1 MGATICRIDGEG
13 CNFPTESCFCQCQG
27 SPCIYWSYWRL
38 TEGEWRYSNI
48 GAGNAATALAR
59 MLDRKIDMKVP
70 QIQVMKFSE
79 VSDILGAPEELVVGI
94 LLGIQGDITGNIMF
108 VLDVEATRFMLNL
121 VFARPV
127 DTELTYD
134 DMECSAIM
142 ELGNILAGSYL
153 SALSTLTNL
162 NIMPDV
168 PSLAIDMAAAVLSV
182 PAIVQAKA
190 SDTVLYIENEFT
202 DGHDT
207 VMGDLF
213 LIPEEG
219 SYTKLLQA
227 LGVS

>member
-1 MGATICRIDGEG
+1 MSEIGFEQLSSFHMDVLREIG
-13 CNFPTESCFCQCQG
+13 
-27 SPCIYWSYWRL
+27 
-38 TEGEWRYSNI
+38 NI

-108 VLDVEATRFMLNL
+108 VLDTEATRVMLNL

>member
-1 MGATICRIDGEG
+1 MSELGFEQLNSFHMDVLREIG
-13 CNFPTESCFCQCQG
+13 
-27 SPCIYWSYWRL
+27 
-38 TEGEWRYSNI
+38 NI

-70 QIQVMKFSE
+70 KIQVMQFSE
-79 VSDILGAPEELVVGI
+79 VGDILGSPEEMVVGI
-94 LLGIQGDITGNIMF
+94 LLGIQGDITGSIMF
-108 VLDVEATRFMLNL
+108 VLDIEATRVMLNL
-121 VFARPV
+121 VFARPA
-127 DTELTYD
+127 DTVLEFD
-134 DMECSAIM
+134 EMNCSAIQEM
-142 ELGNILAGSYL
+142 GNILAGSYL

-168 PSLAIDMAAAVLSV
+168 PSLAIDMAGAVLSV

-219 SYTKLLQA
+219 SYTRLLKA
-227 LGVS
+227 LGVA

>member
-1 MGATICRIDGEG
+1 MSELGFEQLNSFHMDVLREIG
-13 CNFPTESCFCQCQG
+13 
-27 SPCIYWSYWRL
+27 
-38 TEGEWRYSNI
+38 NI

-70 QIQVMKFSE
+70 KIQVMQFSE
-79 VSDILGAPEELVVGI
+79 VGDILGSPEEMVVGI
-94 LLGIQGDITGNIMF
+94 LLGIQGDITGSIMF
-108 VLDVEATRFMLNL
+108 VLDIEATRVMLNL
-121 VFARPV
+121 VFARPA
-127 DTELTYD
+127 DTALEFD
-134 DMECSAIM
+134 EMNCSAIQEM
-142 ELGNILAGSYL
+142 GNILAGSYL

-168 PSLAIDMAAAVLSV
+168 PSLAIDMAGAVLSV
-182 PAIVQAKA
+182 PAIVQAKG

-219 SYTKLLQA
+219 SYTRLLKA
-227 LGVS
+227 LGVA

>member
-1 MGATICRIDGEG
+1 
-13 CNFPTESCFCQCQG
+13 
-27 SPCIYWSYWRL
+27 
-38 TEGEWRYSNI
+38 
-48 GAGNAATALAR
+48 

>member
-1 MGATICRIDGEG
+1 MSEIGFEELNSFHMDVLREIG
-13 CNFPTESCFCQCQG
+13 
-27 SPCIYWSYWRL
+27 
-38 TEGEWRYSNI
+38 NI

-70 QIQVMKFSE
+70 KIQVMQFSE
-79 VSDILGAPEELVVGI
+79 VSDILGSPEEMVVGI
-94 LLGIQGDITGNIMF
+94 LLGIQGDITGSIMF
-108 VLDVEATRFMLNL
+108 VLDLEATRIMLNL
-121 VFARPV
+121 VFGRPADV
-127 DTELTYD
+127 ALEFD
-134 DMECSAIM
+134 DMNCSAIQ

-182 PAIVQAKA
+182 PAIEQAKA

-202 DGHDT
+202 DGKDT
-207 VMGDLF
+207 VLGDLF

-219 SYTKLLQA
+219 SYLRLLKA
-227 LGVS
+227 LGVA

>member
-1 MGATICRIDGEG
+1 MSEIGFEQLSSFHMDVLREIG
-13 CNFPTESCFCQCQG
+13 
-27 SPCIYWSYWRL
+27 
-38 TEGEWRYSNI
+38 NI

-108 VLDVEATRFMLNL
+108 VLDVEATRVMLNL

>member
-1 MGATICRIDGEG
+1 MSEIGFEQLSSFHMDVLREIG
-13 CNFPTESCFCQCQG
+13 
-27 SPCIYWSYWRL
+27 
-38 TEGEWRYSNI
+38 NI

>member
-1 MGATICRIDGEG
+1 MSEIGFEQLSSFHMDVLREIG
-13 CNFPTESCFCQCQG
+13 
-27 SPCIYWSYWRL
+27 
-38 TEGEWRYSNI
+38 NI

-94 LLGIQGDITGNIMF
+94 LLGIKGDITGNIMF
-108 VLDVEATRFMLNL
+108 VLDVEATRVMLNL

>member
-1 MGATICRIDGEG
+1 MSEIGFEQLSSFHMDVLREIG
-13 CNFPTESCFCQCQG
+13 
-27 SPCIYWSYWRL
+27 
-38 TEGEWRYSNI
+38 NI

-121 VFARPV
+121 VFARSV

>member
-1 MGATICRIDGEG
+1 MGELGFEQL
-13 CNFPTESCFCQCQG
+13 S
-27 SPCIYWSYWRL
+27 SYHMDVL
-38 TEGEWRYSNI
+38 KEIGNI

-59 MLDRKIDMKVP
+59 MLDRKVDMKVP
-70 QIQVMKFSE
+70 QIKVMQFSE
-79 VSDILGAPEELVVGI
+79 VSDILGAPEEMVVGI
-94 LLGIQGDITGNIMF
+94 LLGIQGDITGSIMF
-108 VLDVEATRFMLNL
+108 VLDIEATRIMLNL
-121 VFARPV
+121 VFARPS
-127 DTELTYD
+127 DTPLEFD
-134 DMECSAIM
+134 EMNCSAIQ

-202 DGHDT
+202 DGNNT

-219 SYTKLLQA
+219 SYTKLLKA
-227 LGVS
+227 LGVD

>member
-1 MGATICRIDGEG
+1 MSELGFEQLNSFHMDVLREIG
-13 CNFPTESCFCQCQG
+13 
-27 SPCIYWSYWRL
+27 
-38 TEGEWRYSNI
+38 NI

-70 QIQVMKFSE
+70 KIQVMQFSE
-79 VSDILGAPEELVVGI
+79 VGDILGSPEEMVVGI
-94 LLGIQGDITGNIMF
+94 LLGIQGDITGSIMF
-108 VLDVEATRFMLNL
+108 VLDIEATRVMLNL
-121 VFARPV
+121 VFARPA
-127 DTELTYD
+127 DTVLEFD
-134 DMECSAIM
+134 EMNCSAIQEM
-142 ELGNILAGSYL
+142 GNILAGSYL

-168 PSLAIDMAAAVLSV
+168 PSLAIDMAGAVLSV
-182 PAIVQAKA
+182 PAIVQAKG

-219 SYTKLLQA
+219 SYTRLLKA
-227 LGVS
+227 LGVA

>member
-1 MGATICRIDGEG
+1 MSEIGFEQLS
-13 CNFPTESCFCQCQG
+13 NFHMDVLREIG
-27 SPCIYWSYWRL
+27 
-38 TEGEWRYSNI
+38 NI

-108 VLDVEATRFMLNL
+108 VLDTEATRVMLNL